1 MADFTSFSRQVKDEL
16 YEVSVLDTDNM
27 QLNLLASLFAAGR
40 LRTNLIQIS
49 TSHRGFADLTTTW
62 FSKVYD
68 TEAES
73 LTGRELTSVS
83 VSKRETYRQI
93 SQDLRDLFSYDPVLN
108 NLGEIPKMT
117 IPQGQAIIRS
127 MFLACGSIG
136 DPRQAY
142 HLEFALRRQPAA
154 VWLDELLKEFEI
166 KSHLLK
172 RQGYSVLYVKDGKQI
187 AELLLQC
194 GAHIALL
201 DFESLRVEK
210 EMRNS
215 VNRVVNCDSA
225 NSQRIAN
232 ASARQLELIRQ
243 LEERNG
249 FGFLPDD
256 LLNAAKARLTN
267 PDYSLKE
274 LGEIMIPPLGK
285 SGMNHRLKRL
295 ERIASEL
302 LGKLTEENT

>member
-1 MADFTSFSRQVKDEL
+1 MTDFSSFSRQVKDEL
-16 YEVSVLDTDNM
+16 YDVSVLDTENM

-40 LRTNLIQIS
+40 LRTNLIQVS
-49 TSHRGFADLTTTW
+49 TSHRGFAELAVTW
-62 FSKVYD
+62 FREVYNTD
-68 TEAES
+68 AES
-73 LTGRELTSVS
+73 QTGRELTSVS
-83 VSKRETYRQI
+83 VAKRETYRQI
-93 SQDLRDLFSYDPVLN
+93 SQDLRDMFSYDPVLN

-117 IPQGQAIIRS
+117 ASQGQAIIRS

-154 VWLDELLKEFEI
+154 LWLDELLKDFDV
-166 KSHLLK
+166 KAHLLK

-194 GAHIALL
+194 GAHLSLL

-243 LEERNG
+243 LEERHG
-249 FGFLPDD
+249 LGFLPDD
-256 LLNAAKARLTN
+256 LLTAAKARLAN

-285 SGMNHRLKRL
+285 SGMNHRLKKL
-295 ERIASEL
+295 ERIAGEM
-302 LGKLTEENT
+302 LGQLREDDK